1 MFRYFQKNFEL
12 YEGEYAGLVFILSHP
27 GGDSLVFCA
36 ENDNV
41 CEKWMS
47 AIREAVKLDSNGN
60 NTASNNSSEE
70 TVEENRN

>member
-1 MFRYFQKNFEL
+1 MKKQNFFSWIGPFSFSIFQKNFEL

-41 CEKWMS
+41 CEKWMG
-47 AIREAVKLDSNGN
+47 AIREAIKLDPNGN
-60 NTASNNSSEE
+60 Q
-70 TVEENRN
+70 EN